1 MNNDNNGIRHRIQ
14 LGWFHP
20 VRNVSNPGTY
30 LVSMGYYYG
39 NDNCVCVKPRVDNR
53 IKMADNTSLGEG
65 TKFST
70 FEELSQSI
78 KSYEERNFVTLYTR
92 SSRTVEA
99 TRRRAPNKKFNDK
112 LHYSELDYACIHGG
126 RVYKSK
132 SNSRKDQK

>member
-1 MNNDNNGIRHRIQ
+1 
-14 LGWFHP
+14 
-20 VRNVSNPGTY
+20 
-30 LVSMGYYYG
+30 
-39 NDNCVCVKPRVDNR
+39 
-53 IKMADNTSLGEG
+53 MADNISLCVG

-112 LHYSELDYACIHGG
+112 LHYSELDYVCIHGG

-132 SNSRKDQK
+132 SSSRKDQK